1 MREHRAC
8 DAERVETSAG
18 TGLRATG
25 VADSVCGMSPSFD
38 AASGLPLG
46 PEARRALDAAIDH
59 GWADPARLHRDGR
72 VARQLLDAARAA
84 VATCIGA
91 LPQEVVFTASGT
103 DALHAGLLGLARGR
117 RTVGTTVVASAVEH
131 SAVLRAA
138 DWVSS
143 GEDPVLVPVNPH
155 AEVEVKAL
163 RRAVRSPGVALAA
176 VQHVNHEIGAVQ
188 PLDQVHA
195 ATREAGVPLL
205 VDACAALGS
214 LPVTPHWDA
223 LAGSA
228 HKWGGPA
235 GVGILA
241 VRTGVRWRSPMPTD
255 EAGRWAGFPNVP
267 GAVAAATALEAATA
281 QLGST
286 SARRARLLATLRER
300 VPSLAPDV
308 LAGSAHKWGGP
319 AGVGILAVRTGVR
332 WRSPMPTDEAGRW
345 AGFPNV
351 PGAVAA
357 ATALEAATA
366 QLGSTSA
373 RRAHLLT
380 ALRERVP
387 HLAPDVLA
395 LGRPDSAPHIVC
407 FTILYADGEVLVT
420 ELDRAGFAVSSGSA
434 CTADTRRPSHV
445 LAAMGAVT
453 HGNLRVSL
461 PPEATHADVSG
472 FLDALPAAIA
482 AARAA
487 ADRGSA

>member
-1 MREHRAC
+1 
-8 DAERVETSAG
+8 
-18 TGLRATG
+18 
-25 VADSVCGMSPSFD
+25 MSPSLD

-308 LAGSAHKWGGP
+308 LA
-319 AGVGILAVRTGVR
+319 
-332 WRSPMPTDEAGRW
+332 
-345 AGFPNV
+345 
-351 PGAVAA
+351 
-357 ATALEAATA
+357 
-366 QLGSTSA
+366 
-373 RRAHLLT
+373 
-380 ALRERVP
+380 
-387 HLAPDVLA
+387 

-434 CTADTRRPSHV
+434 CTADTKRPSHV

-461 PPEATHADVSG
+461 PPEATQADVAG

-482 AARAA
+482 AARAS

>member
-1 MREHRAC
+1 
-8 DAERVETSAG
+8 
-18 TGLRATG
+18 
-25 VADSVCGMSPSFD
+25 MSPSFD

-308 LAGSAHKWGGP
+308 LA
-319 AGVGILAVRTGVR
+319 
-332 WRSPMPTDEAGRW
+332 
-345 AGFPNV
+345 
-351 PGAVAA
+351 
-357 ATALEAATA
+357 
-366 QLGSTSA
+366 
-373 RRAHLLT
+373 
-380 ALRERVP
+380 
-387 HLAPDVLA
+387 

-434 CTADTRRPSHV
+434 CTADTKRPSHV

-461 PPEATHADVSG
+461 PPEATQADVAG
-472 FLDALPAAIA
+472 FLDGLPAAIA
-482 AARAA
+482 AARAS